1 MLIKFGGVQPKLFP
15 DWLNGSATTT
25 VHLVG
30 YPGPDVAR
38 SATRVAAGG
47 ADTAGRFPSVV
58 CIAWPLAEF
67 SSFRPEAKVFAC
79 GMTCSSNRL
88 RWRRTSSAR
97 SRTAADSWPR
107 PGLAGRST
115 SLTLNGVAQ
124 GATAHRGFYVL
135 TLSARVG
142 LLIGARHRPGP
153 RRSACRGWTAQW
165 YIDWYPRHQLGC
177 PISNVLAAE
186 CSRGR

>member
-1 MLIKFGGVQPKLFP
+1 MLIKFGGVRPKLFP

-25 VHLVG
+25 VHLSG
-30 YPGPDVAR
+30 TPGQMSRPER

-58 CIAWPLAEF
+58 CMAWPLAEF
-67 SSFRPEAKVFAC
+67 SSFRPESEGARMWHDVLVEQITWAENVIRTIEDS
-79 GMTCSSNRL
+79 GRQLASSR
-88 RWRRTSSAR
+88 AR
-97 SRTAADSWPR
+97 
-107 PGLAGRST
+107 
-115 SLTLNGVAQ
+115 AQ
-124 GATAHRGFYVL
+124 GATAQRGFYVL

-142 LLIGARHRPGP
+142 LLIGARHQPGP

-165 YIDWYPRHQLGC
+165 CIDRYPRHQLGW